1 MTRKLIVSFTTV
13 TIVLGIILVIS
24 HLQNKANNREGNL
37 FTLLSQNESGVEF
50 TNNLNENDSINY
62 FNYGY
67 MYMGGG
73 VAIGDLDNDG
83 LIDLYFSGNMVE
95 NKLYRNTGN
104 LHFEDITI
112 ASNTAG
118 DNRWYTGVTFVDI
131 NADGWLDIY
140 ASVSGIWADT
150 KNQLFVNQGIDSNG
164 VLSFKEMAEAYGIA
178 DKGNSVQGYFFDY
191 ENDGDLDLLTINY
204 PITPFNTSISEYDKR
219 MSKVSHIESNTLYR
233 NNSNGT
239 FTDVTQ
245 NAGILSYSLSLSASI
260 ADFNNDGWVDIYVS
274 NDFASPDLFYINN
287 GDGTFTDEIKN
298 VFEQTAFFGMG
309 SDASDFNNDG
319 NIDLFQLD
327 MTPKNN
333 RRSKVNMQRMNPKM
347 FQEIEKYG
355 FMTQYMQ
362 NALQL
367 NLGNTHNGFPMFSNI
382 PQLAGVAL
390 TDWSWS
396 SLFADLDQDGH
407 KDLLITNG
415 TRREINNKDFFKEAN
430 EKIEYVKRENINLV
444 EIVNAMPSEK
454 IKNHVF
460 KNVGDFT
467 FEDFGNEWGFDHKG
481 FSNGMAY
488 GDLDNDGDLDLVVN
502 NLDEV
507 SIVYENTLKDHNY
520 IHFSFNGPKSNPYG
534 IGSKVTLFQKEE
546 LQFQELNPTRGFQSS
561 MPPELYFGV
570 GKAKFIDSIIVEW
583 PNGQVQKLYA
593 LEAGQKLRLDFQ
605 NGIKIDKYHQ
615 SQKGDVLF
623 KDITTEIGLYH
634 KHTENVFDDFFYQVL
649 LPHKMSTLGPAL
661 AVSDVNNDGLEDFYV
676 GGAVGYPG
684 NIFYQMSDGT
694 FKKGE
699 RKTPWMEDKA
709 YEDVDAILFDA
720 NGDGFTDLY
729 VVSGGNEFYKESK
742 AYQDRFY
749 LNDGKG
755 NFNRLLNSLP
765 EMNISGSIVRPIDF
779 DGDGDLDLFVGGRH
793 APRNYPYPTDSFI
806 LRNDSADG
814 QVTFVDI
821 TKEIA
826 PDLLAI
832 GMVTDGVWVD
842 INNDTLVDL
851 AVVGE
856 WMPLSFLINENG
868 VLVDKTKE
876 FGMDTQTVGWWY
888 SIVSEDF
895 DADGDMDFIAGN
907 LGLNYKYRAS
917 AEEPF
922 AIYADDFDNNKST
935 DIVLGY
941 YNEGIQYPLRGRE
954 CSSQQIPAIKIKF
967 KDYTS
972 FAQASLA
979 DVYSAQGL
987 ENALNYKAQTFASS
1001 YLENLG
1007 DGRFDIRALP
1017 REAQF
1022 SSINSILTQDM
1033 DADGHLDLVL
1043 SGNLYNSEVETPRND
1058 AGFGLYLKGDG
1069 KGRFI
1074 PKSYQ
1079 ESGLLVRGNVK
1090 HAKWIEIGE
1099 NKQRAMIFAKSNEA
1113 LQIIGS
1119 FSYKLID
1126 DVLSLKE

>member
-1 MTRKLIVSFTTV
+1 MTYRYIAFFVKV
-13 TIVLGIILVIS
+13 TAILMLFLTS
-24 HLQNKANNREGNL
+24 SCSEKDANTNGGHLFR
-37 FTLLSQNESGVEF
+37 LLSQDESGLDF
-50 TNNLNENDSINY
+50 SNNLNENDSINY

-83 LIDLYFSGNMVE
+83 LHDVYLSGNMIE
-95 NKLYRNTGN
+95 NKLYRNIGN
-104 LHFEDITI
+104 LHFDDIT
-112 ASNTAG
+112 STTGTEG

-140 ASVSGIWADT
+140 ASVSGIWTDT

-164 VLSFKEMAEAYGIA
+164 KLSFEEMAEAYGIA

-191 ENDGDLDLLTINY
+191 DNDGDLDLLSINY
-204 PITPFNTSISEYDKR
+204 PVTPFNTSVSEYDKR
-219 MSKVSHIESNTLYR
+219 MSRVAPSESNTLYR
-233 NNSNGT
+233 NNGNGT
-239 FTDVTQ
+239 FTDVTE

-260 ADFNNDGWVDIYVS
+260 ADYNNDGWVDIYIS

-287 GDGTFTDEIKN
+287 GDGTFADEIEN
-298 VFEQTAFFGMG
+298 TFEQTAFFGMG

-333 RRSKVNMQRMNPKM
+333 RRSKANMQSMNPKM
-347 FQEIEKYG
+347 FEDIEKYG
-355 FMTQYMQ
+355 FKTQYMQ

-367 NLGNTHNGFPMFSNI
+367 NLGNAHNGLPIFSNI

-396 SLFADLDQDGH
+396 SLFADLDNDGY
-407 KDLLITNG
+407 KDLLVTNG
-415 TRREINNKDFFKEAN
+415 TRREINNKDFFKKVN
-430 EKIEYVKRENINLV
+430 EKIKGIQREDINLV
-444 EIVNAMPSEK
+444 EMVNAMPSEK
-454 IKNHVF
+454 IENYVF
-460 KNVGDFT
+460 KNLGDFT
-467 FEDFGNEWGFDHKG
+467 FENFGKNWGFDHKG

-507 SIVYENTLKDHNY
+507 SFVYENTLKDHNY
-520 IHFSFNGPKSNPYG
+520 IHLSFNGPKSNPYG
-534 IGSKVTLFQKEE
+534 IGSKVTLFQKGE

-561 MPPELYFGV
+561 MPSELYFGV
-570 GKAKFIDSIIVEW
+570 GRSKFIDSIVVEW

-605 NGIKIDKYHQ
+605 NGIKMDKYNQ
-615 SQKGDVLF
+615 SQKGKVLF
-623 KDITTEIGLYH
+623 KDITTEMGLYH
-634 KHTENVFDDFFYQVL
+634 KHSENVFDDFYYQVL
-649 LPHKMSTLGPAL
+649 LPHKMSTLGPAI

-684 NIFYQMSDGT
+684 NIFYQMNDGT
-694 FKKGE
+694 FEKGE
-699 RKTPWMEDKA
+699 QKTPWIVDKI
-709 YEDVDAILFDA
+709 YEDVDAIFFDA
-720 NGDGFTDLY
+720 NNDGDADLY
-729 VVSGGNEFYKESK
+729 VVSGGNEFYKESN

-755 NFNRLLNSLP
+755 NFNRMVNSLP
-765 EMNISGSIVRPIDF
+765 AMHISGSVVRPIDF
-779 DGDGDLDLFVGGRH
+779 DFDGDLDLFVGGRQL
-793 APRNYPYPTDSFI
+793 PRNYPYPTDSFI
-806 LRNDSADG
+806 LRNDSAGD
-814 QVTFVDI
+814 QVKFVDV

-826 PDLLAI
+826 PDLLGI

-842 INNDTLVDL
+842 INNDTLIDL

-856 WMPLSFLINENG
+856 WMPLTFLINENG
-868 VLVDKTKE
+868 VLVNKTDE
-876 FGMDTQTVGWWY
+876 FGMSEDTTGWWY
-888 SIVSEDF
+888 SIISEDF

-907 LGLNYKYRAS
+907 VGLNYKYRAS
-917 AEEPF
+917 TEEPF

-941 YNEGIQYPLRGRE
+941 YNEGTQYPVRGRE

-967 KDYTS
+967 EDYTS
-972 FAQASLA
+972 FSQASLA
-979 DVYSAQGL
+979 DVYSTKGL

-1001 YLENLG
+1001 YIENLD

-1017 REAQF
+1017 KEAQF
-1022 SSINSILTQDM
+1022 SSVNSILTQDVG
-1033 DADGHLDLVL
+1033 ADGPLDLVL

-1069 KGRFI
+1069 KGGFI

-1090 HAKWIEIGE
+1090 HAKWIEIGK
-1099 NKQRAMIFAKSNEA
+1099 NKQRAMLFAKSNEA
-1113 LQIIGS
+1113 LQIVGQ
-1119 FSYKLID
+1119 LQ
-1126 DVLSLKE
+1126 